1 MLSDSAFWRIQ
12 NDTGCEKTFPA
23 KYTQRM
29 LREVAGAGIVGEDGY
44 TMRVGYVATHPTNNV
59 ETPTE
64 QPLLRRAKPVGAVRA
79 CLQFGGLAPFP
90 LGLGQLAQRER
101 GWGEGSKQLKHWKLE
116 FQLINI
122 AIHRKF
128 QTRRV
133 AEDSTRL
140 YGEAAQHR
148 MRLSVDGYNCLPPP
162 QPSLAAGFALRGR
175 GYFGGIFFGGSGIN
189 ARPVPLRICVG
200 ASSSRCCRG
209 RFPAHSRCRRWRQS
223 G

>member
-44 TMRVGYVATHPTNNV
+44 TMRVGYVATHPPNNV

-79 CLQFGGLAPFP
+79 CLQFGGSAPFP

-101 GWGEGSKQLKHWKLE
+101 GWGEGSKQLKH
-116 FQLINI
+116 
-122 AIHRKF
+122 
-128 QTRRV
+128 
-133 AEDSTRL
+133 
-140 YGEAAQHR
+140 
-148 MRLSVDGYNCLPPP
+148 
-162 QPSLAAGFALRGR
+162 
-175 GYFGGIFFGGSGIN
+175 
-189 ARPVPLRICVG
+189 
-200 ASSSRCCRG
+200 
-209 RFPAHSRCRRWRQS
+209 
-223 G
+223 

>member
-44 TMRVGYVATHPTNNV
+44 TMRVGYIATHPTNNV

-79 CLQFGGLAPFP
+79 CLQFGGSAPFP

-116 FQLINI
+116 FRLIN
-122 AIHRKF
+122 
-128 QTRRV
+128 
-133 AEDSTRL
+133 
-140 YGEAAQHR
+140 
-148 MRLSVDGYNCLPPP
+148 NCLPPP

-209 RFPAHSRCRRWRQS
+209 RFPAHSRRRRWRQS